1 MPNLIVSAV
10 STFDNKG
17 LKKGKKEISAFD
29 KNVQSLGKTFAKVF
43 GTLAVANFAKNA
55 VNAFIESEKAAAK
68 LRTTVSNLGL
78 EFEQPGIEDYLKN
91 LSLQFGIVDE
101 SLIPGFQR
109 LLIVTK
115 DVAQAQSLF
124 ETALNV
130 SAGTGKDLTAV
141 STSLSK
147 AYLGD
152 NAALGR
158 LGVGLSKAQLKSASF
173 LEVQR
178 TLNVNFAGQAAA
190 AVEGYAGSMA
200 KLTVAVDE
208 SKEAIGKG
216 LLDAIA
222 ALSGSND
229 IDTFTVK
236 MVNAAEKIGNAFRTV
251 GDVIG
256 LLNPNATFK
265 MGGARLRK
273 KDFANG
279 NFQYGAGNPK
289 SDLVT
294 KQLVKARKEEYNIIT
309 KKNAIENKNVEE
321 LKKKFDLERIGIT
334 AALNS
339 ATDEETKLRLKSQLA
354 ILDNNDA
361 LAKKLLAEL
370 EAAEALKKLAE
381 EARLAGL
388 SLLDFGIVKV
398 KALSNKIDTYIEDLG
413 ISVIREI
420 NARIIAML
428 AKFNMATPPATTGQ
442 MFTGSSGAQY
452 TAPQVQA
459 AVLDTRELNSRIND
473 FLGGFATG
481 GVQRSS
487 SQSPMDIRVTVDAGG
502 DRLSQA
508 IAESIQ
514 VATRS
519 GYSTVPAGF
528 LV

>member
-43 GTLAVANFAKNA
+43 GSIALVNFGKNA
-55 VNAFIESEKAAAK
+55 VNAFIDSEKAAAK

-78 EFEQPGIEDYLKN
+78 EFQQPGIEDYLKN

-115 DVAQAQSLF
+115 DVAKAQSLF

-216 LLDAIA
+216 LLDALA
-222 ALSGSND
+222 ALSGSNS
-229 IDTFTVK
+229 IDTFTTK
-236 MVNAAEKIGNAFRTV
+236 MVNAAEKIGSAFRTI
-251 GDVIG
+251 GDFIG
-256 LLNPNATFK
+256 LLNPNAAVK
-265 MGGARLRK
+265 VGGKFLRK
-273 KDFANG
+273 
-279 NFQYGAGNPK
+279 
-289 SDLVT
+289 SDMTAPRLSPATSRAMLLKQEVT
-294 KQLVKARKEEYNIIT
+294 QIKTGVSLRKQENDLM
-309 KKNAIENKNVEE
+309 KKKTAVD
-321 LKKKFDLERIGIT
+321 LLRDKFDLERIGLA
-334 AALNS
+334 AALNA
-339 ATDEETKLRLKSQLA
+339 ATDEETKLRLKAQLA
-354 ILDNNDA
+354 ILDNNEA
-361 LAKKLLAEL
+361 LAKKLLAEMEGTKATVEL
-370 EAAEALKKLAE
+370 TTQFYALSEAA
-381 EARLAGL
+381 
-388 SLLDFGIVKV
+388 
-398 KALSNKIDTYIEDLG
+398 KALLLSFGVDPSQIGPGGTIIGGLGGRSNIANLANTSINNPNFASSAAGMDLG
-413 ISVIREI
+413 LALGFTPGSRSYSQPQEI
-420 NARIIAML
+420 I
-428 AKFNMATPPATTGQ
+428 
-442 MFTGSSGAQY
+442 
-452 TAPQVQA
+452 
-459 AVLDTRELNSRIND
+459 
-473 FLGGFATG
+473 
-481 GVQRSS
+481 
-487 SQSPMDIRVTVDAGG
+487 VTVNTSAGG

-514 VATRS
+514 IATKN
-519 GYSTVPAGF
+519 GYSTVPAGQGF
-528 LV
+528 

>member
-1 MPNLIVSAV
+1 MANVVVSAIA
-10 STFDNKG
+10 TFNGKA
-17 LKKGKKEISAFD
+17 LKKGQKDISAFD
-29 KNVQSLGKTFAKVF
+29 KQAQKLGKTFTKVF
-43 GTLAVANFAKNA
+43 AAAALANFGRNA

-78 EFEQPGIEDYLKN
+78 EFEQPGIEEYLKK

-115 DVAQAQSLF
+115 DVAKAQSLF

-152 NAALGR
+152 NVALGR

-216 LLDAIA
+216 LLDALA
-222 ALSGSND
+222 ALSGSNSV
-229 IDTFTVK
+229 DTFATK

-256 LLNPNATFK
+256 LLNPNASVK
-265 MGGARLRK
+265 VGGKFLRK
-273 KDFANG
+273 
-279 NFQYGAGNPK
+279 
-289 SDLVT
+289 SDMNAPRLSPATSRAILLRQEVT
-294 KQLVKARKEEYNIIT
+294 QIKTGVSLRKQENAALKAKTAVDALRD
-309 KKNAIENKNVEE
+309 
-321 LKKKFDLERIGIT
+321 KFDLERIGLT
-334 AALNS
+334 AALNA
-339 ATDEETKLRLKSQLA
+339 ATDEETKLRLKAQLA
-354 ILDNNDA
+354 ILDNNEA
-361 LAKKLLAEL
+361 LAKKLLAEMEGTKATVVL
-370 EAAEALKKLAE
+370 TTQFYALSEAA
-381 EARLAGL
+381 
-388 SLLDFGIVKV
+388 
-398 KALSNKIDTYIEDLG
+398 KALLTSFGVDPSQVGPGGTILG
-413 ISVIREI
+413 GASGRVGNLANAAI
-420 NARIIAML
+420 NNPSFA
-428 AKFNMATPPATTGQ
+428 
-442 MFTGSSGAQY
+442 SSGAGMDLGLALGF
-452 TAPQVQA
+452 TPGSRTASAAPQEIV
-459 AVLDTRELNSRIND
+459 
-473 FLGGFATG
+473 
-481 GVQRSS
+481 
-487 SQSPMDIRVTVDAGG
+487 VTVNTANAG

-514 VATRS
+514 IATKN
-519 GYSTVPAGF
+519 GYSTVPAGQGF
-528 LV
+528 

>member
-1 MPNLIVSAV
+1 VPNLIVSAV

-43 GTLAVANFAKNA
+43 GSIALVNFGRNA
-55 VNAFIESEKAAAK
+55 VNAFVDSEKAAAK

-78 EFEQPGIEDYLKN
+78 EFEQPGIEEYLKK

-147 AYLGD
+147 AYMGD
-152 NAALGR
+152 NVALGR

-256 LLNPNATFK
+256 LLNPNASVK
-265 MGGARLRK
+265 VGGKFLRK
-273 KDFANG
+273 
-279 NFQYGAGNPK
+279 
-289 SDLVT
+289 SDMNAPRLSPATSRAMLLKQEVT
-294 KQLVKARKEEYNIIT
+294 QIKTGVSLRKA
-309 KKNAIENKNVEE
+309 ENDL
-321 LKKKFDLERIGIT
+321 LKKKTAVDQLRDKFDLERIGLT
-334 AALNS
+334 AALNA
-339 ATDEETKLRLKSQLA
+339 ATDAETKLRIRAQLA
-354 ILDNNDA
+354 ILDNNEA
-361 LAKKLLAEL
+361 LAKKLLAEMNGTTATEEL
-370 EAAEALKKLAE
+370 TKQFYALSEAA
-381 EARLAGL
+381 
-388 SLLDFGIVKV
+388 
-398 KALSNKIDTYIEDLG
+398 KALLLSFGVDPSQIGPGGTIIGGLGGRSNIANLANT
-413 ISVIREI
+413 SI
-420 NARIIAML
+420 N
-428 AKFNMATPPATTGQ
+428 NPA
-442 MFTGSSGAQY
+442 FASSGAGMDLGLALGF
-452 TAPQVQA
+452 TPG
-459 AVLDTRELNSRIND
+459 SR
-473 FLGGFATG
+473 TG
-481 GVQRSS
+481 GAAPTEV
-487 SQSPMDIRVTVDAGG
+487 IVTVNTAAGG

-514 VATRS
+514 IATKN
-519 GYSTVPAGF
+519 GYSTVPAGQGF
-528 LV
+528 

>member
-1 MPNLIVSAV
+1 VPNLIVSAV

-43 GTLAVANFAKNA
+43 GSIALVNFGKNA
-55 VNAFIESEKAAAK
+55 VNAFIDSEKAAAK

-78 EFEQPGIEDYLKN
+78 EFEQPGIETYLKN

-222 ALSGSND
+222 ALSGSNN

-256 LLNPNATFK
+256 LLNPNASVK
-265 MGGARLRK
+265 VGGKFLRK
-273 KDFANG
+273 
-279 NFQYGAGNPK
+279 
-289 SDLVT
+289 SDMNAPRLSPATSRAMLLKQEVT
-294 KQLVKARKEEYNIIT
+294 QIKTGVSLRKA
-309 KKNAIENKNVEE
+309 ENDQ
-321 LKKKFDLERIGIT
+321 LKKKTAVDQLRDKFDLERIGLT
-334 AALNS
+334 AALNA
-339 ATDEETKLRLKSQLA
+339 ATDEETKLRLRSQLA
-354 ILDNNDA
+354 ILDNNEA
-361 LAKKLLAEL
+361 LAKKLLAEMN
-370 EAAEALKKLAE
+370 
-381 EARLAGL
+381 G
-388 SLLDFGIVKV
+388 V
-398 KALSNKIDTYIEDLG
+398 KAVDELAIAMNNAAKSILTAGQMVLFGLGVDPSRIGAGGVMTSGTGFAASPIFPRSNPNFASSAAGMDLG
-413 ISVIREI
+413 LALGFTPGTGT
-420 NARIIAML
+420 NA
-428 AKFNMATPPATTGQ
+428 
-442 MFTGSSGAQY
+442 
-452 TAPQVQA
+452 APQ
-459 AVLDTRELNSRIND
+459 EI
-473 FLGGFATG
+473 
-481 GVQRSS
+481 
-487 SQSPMDIRVTVDAGG
+487 IVTVNTSAGG

-514 VATRS
+514 IATKN
-519 GYSTVPAGF
+519 GYSTVPAGQGF
-528 LV
+528 